1 MTQWERICL
10 PMQKIWNPS
19 LGQEDPLKEEMTTY
33 SSTLAWKIPWTEE
46 PGGLQSTGSQRVGH
60 DWAHTQCIYANHNI
74 WMGETKL
81 MKMNLEKMLP
91 NMRRNH
97 VIFFCP
103 HSLALLKTTSI
114 WGECFRISQSKH
126 HHFLYK
132 SHFHFAFKHWDTLG
146 GGELGEENE
155 RRGQRVGERPVGK
168 VKGLRGGGG
177 SMDFLQ
183 EKLAH
188 HQRLT
193 KEEYDFSVQKDLSEM
208 NGNVVSNCCCCC
220 SVPRSCPTICDPM
233 DNSTPAPLS
242 STVSGTLLRFTFPEL
257 VMLE

>member
-1 MTQWERICL
+1 MVKNLPANAEDMKSIPGAGRSLEGGNDNLFQYSCL
-10 PMQKIWNPS
+10 ENSMDRGARWATVHGVAKSRTW
-19 LGQEDPLKEEMTTY
+19 L
-33 SSTLAWKIPWTEE
+33 ST
-46 PGGLQSTGSQRVGH
+46 
-60 DWAHTQCIYANHNI
+60 HTQCIYANHNI

-132 SHFHFAFKHWDTLG
+132 SHFHFALKHWDTLG

-208 NGNVVSNCCCCC
+208 NGNFVSNCCCCC
-220 SVPRSCPTICDPM
+220 SVCQSCQTLCSPM
-233 DNSTPAPLS
+233 NCS
-242 STVSGTLLRFTFPEL
+242 S
-257 VMLE
+257 